1 MYIFNM
7 WEIVTAISVLII
19 AIFWVIT
26 SVGLLMLFKSAKKSL
41 ETLNQRLGE
50 LIDRLTPI
58 AENLEKSSEKVKE
71 IVDHV
76 DDVVESV
83 DEVIQPLKENK
94 ETAFKGLFIGLAS
107 SIGVRAIK
115 NFVSKKFSNKKEV

>member
-1 MYIFNM
+1 M
-7 WEIVTAISVLII
+7 WEIITAVSVLII

-26 SVGLLMLFKSAKKSL
+26 SVGLLILFRSVRRSI

-50 LIDRLTPI
+50 LIDKLTPV
-58 AENLEKSSEKVKE
+58 AENLERSSEKVKE

-83 DEVIQPLKENK
+83 DGVFQPLKENK
-94 ETAFKGLFIGLAS
+94 DTAYKGLFIGLAS
-107 SIGVRAIK
+107 TIGVKALK
-115 NFVSKKFSNKKEV
+115 NFIKSKFF